1 MCRNHAVICK
11 YWKVPELKR
20 KFISRGQPGEWR
32 RLEAATSF
40 ISSGASK
47 RATRHLSALPLWVC
61 AGSAIDAVRAAPGV
75 PAVFVP
81 ASGAAAVMS
90 GCGYLLRGTS
100 TSTAPCTC
108 ARPNVMGRYSTA

>member
-1 MCRNHAVICK
+1 MCRNQAVICK
-11 YWKVPELKR
+11 YCKVPELKR
-20 KFISRGQPGEWR
+20 KFISRGQPGDLC

-47 RATRHLSALPLWVC
+47 RATRHLSALLLWVC

-90 GCGYLLRGTS
+90 GCGYSLRGTS

-108 ARPNVMGRYSTA
+108 ARPNVMGRYCTA